1 MASLVG
7 IGPQNHA
14 PAHRAFCVLFSL
26 GSLPFQ
32 FLPVVMLA
40 RAKRHEVVITRET
53 AEYFDRLL
61 EDGAAPWAAELAG

>member
-1 MASLVG
+1 MASLAGV
-7 IGPQNHA
+7 GPQDHR
-14 PAHRAFCVLFSL
+14 PLHRAFCVAFSL

-40 RAKRHEVVITRET
+40 RAKRHEAAITRET

-61 EDGAAPWAAELAG
+61 EDNTEPWAAELAG